1 MIDMSDLNIE
11 TKHDALEMLASL
23 KDSETS
29 IGVSQVSALSKVWK
43 EILNIDD
50 VTKQKNVKETLVKQM
65 ASGVEDG
72 TLVCSTG
79 KISRLI
85 GTLDGIGR
93 DGHRS
98 TADGR

>member
-11 TKHDALEMLASL
+11 TKHDALEMGSL

-50 VTKQKNVKETLVKQM
+50 VTKQKNVRNASETN
-65 ASGVEDG
+65 GVWCG
-72 TLVCSTG
+72 GWYVG
-79 KISRLI
+79 M
-85 GTLDGIGR
+85 LDW
-93 DGHRS
+93 
-98 TADGR
+98 